1 MFVKNNDYL
10 IDDGYGNFVE
20 FDGINFVGQR
30 HVVKLQLNDTVITA
44 TPNHRVLNENNEFV
58 FVDDMSMGQ
67 KLHDNKRVV
76 DKQYQ
81 CDLVDVFDVVGSETG
96 TYWTNGVISHNCS
109 FVGSSNTLIESSLL
123 HTIVYDSPLSERS
136 DVCYFKYPEP
146 DHDYVMTVDVSRG
159 RGLDYTAFSV
169 IDITTSPYN
178 VVCSFKNNTI
188 SPNVELPVLL
198 NKIARMY
205 NNALVLIE
213 NNDLGE
219 SVGNAL
225 WYDWEY
231 DNLVWTHNE
240 QIAGHGVIGVKT
252 TRKVKS
258 VGNNALKSLIENHQ
272 LILHDIRYIKELAV
286 YVRQK
291 KGLYG
296 AQDTKINDDLTATL
310 WLFGWLTQQTYFQD
324 LTNKNINQTI
334 GKKFVDDVDNYLPM
348 GFFTDG
354 INDTDRDMPYLDRDQ
369 INMLQ

>member
-1 MFVKNNDYL
+1 MFIKNNDYL
-10 IDDGYGNFVE
+10 IDDGYGHFVKFE
-20 FDGINFVGQR
+20 GINNVGMR
-30 HVVKLQLNDTVITA
+30 KIVKTIFDDDTALT
-44 TPNHRVLNENNEFV
+44 TTHNHRVLTQDNCFIETKDIPIGTVLQN
-58 FVDDMSMGQ
+58 
-67 KLHDNKRVV
+67 NKRVV
-76 DKQYQ
+76 CQKLEGDAN
-81 CDLVDVFDVVGSETG
+81 VFDIVGSETG

-136 DVCYFKYPEP
+136 DVCYFKYPVP

-169 IDITTSPYN
+169 IDITTNPYN